1 MKSYGDKE
9 ILSLFRSEEGKE
21 EAFKLLVNKY
31 QERLYFHIR
40 KILIMH
46 EDTNDALQE
55 TFIKI
60 YNNLDKFRE
69 ESELFTWMY
78 KIATNQALNFLKKQ
92 QRSYTFSAISYEDA
106 LIDKLRSDEYFDG
119 DELQLKLQKAILT
132 LPPKQRLVFNMKYYD
147 ELKYEEMA
155 KILNKTT
162 GALKA
167 SYHHAVNK
175 IKKYLDEN

>member
-1 MKSYGDKE
+1 MNSDSDKE
-9 ILSLFRSEEGKE
+9 ILNLFRSEESKE
-21 EAFKLLVNKY
+21 KAFKILVEKY
-31 QERLYFHIR
+31 HERLYFHIR
-40 KILIMH
+40 KILIIH
-46 EDTNDALQE
+46 DDTNDVLQE

-69 ESELFTWMY
+69 DSELFTWLY
-78 KIATNQALNFLKKQ
+78 KIATNQALSFLKKQ
-92 QRSYTFSAISYEDA
+92 QRSYTFSAISYEDT
-106 LIDKLRSDEYFDG
+106 LVDKLRSDEYFDG
-119 DELQLKLQKAILT
+119 DELQMKLQKAILS

-147 ELKYEEMA
+147 ELKYEEIA
-155 KILNKTT
+155 EILNKSI